1 MSTEPDGLKKDLTRK
16 RYLWAGLRAQ
26 WEMGN
31 FCCSHRCTSDVRLG
45 QGRARVS
52 STGASRCLN
61 CQSSFDSCDR
71 PYPSSVSPCISAP
84 FPRHPGTKGE
94 QTSRLRTVSAGLEQV
109 SLASNDEECQFQC
122 LISLLLGSSKKS
134 SSEYSSAPLDLS
146 SRKCDAADMAGTPA
160 LATVEN
166 NSVST

>member
-1 MSTEPDGLKKDLTRK
+1 MVGQTGREQNDGLKRDLTRK
-16 RYLWAGLRAQ
+16 KYLWAGLRPQ

-61 CQSSFDSCDR
+61 CQASFYSCDR
-71 PYPSSVSPCISAP
+71 PYPSSVSPCTSAP
-84 FPRHPGTKGE
+84 FPSHPGTKGE
-94 QTSRLRTVSAGLEQV
+94 RTSQLPTVLAGLEQV

-122 LISLLLGSSKKS
+122 LISLPPGSSNKS
-134 SSEYSSAPLDLS
+134 SSEYSRTPLDLS
-146 SRKCDAADMAGTPA
+146 RRKSPVAGLGPSSRADRR
-160 LATVEN
+160 E
-166 NSVST
+166 